1 MASLEEAFKP
11 VSGNIPK
18 ENTKNNIFDSHNPNC
33 GNPRIACTNDGN
45 KTCSCSKCN
54 HIFWKHGVT
63 KFCNC
68 NDCRYGKTKKNN
80 IFCFC

>member
-11 VSGNIPK
+11 VSGNIPN
-18 ENTKNNIFDSHNPNC
+18 ENTKNNIFDCPNPNC
-33 GNPRIACTNDGN
+33 GPNERIAFTNDGN
-45 KTCSCSKCN
+45 KTCCCAKCN

-68 NDCRYGKTKKNN
+68 NDCRYGKKR
-80 IFCFC
+80 